1 MSSFS
6 LKIIAIIA
14 MTLDH
19 WNIILGGSIYIRIL
33 GRLAFPIFSFLI
45 GEGYRH
51 TRNKKNYF
59 LKIFFY
65 SVLLQIPVFLFYSSN
80 EDLNIFFTLA
90 TGILFISIL
99 ENNKMNKLTKF
110 LLVLFLVI
118 GSEYF
123 KFGYGAYGVLSIVI
137 FYNFRERK
145 QKIFWLFLFINIV
158 YIYLDR
164 VFLIQIFSLFSLF
177 LIFKYNGKEGIKN
190 KKFFYFYYPAHIL
203 LLYLLSNLIF

>member
-19 WNIILGGSIYIRIL
+19 WNIILGGSIYMRIL

-51 TRNKKNYF
+51 TKNYF

-123 KFGYGAYGVLSIVI
+123 KFDYGAYGVLSIVI

>member
-1 MSSFS
+1 M
-6 LKIIAIIA
+6 
-14 MTLDH
+14 
-19 WNIILGGSIYIRIL
+19 RIL

-123 KFGYGAYGVLSIVI
+123 KFDYGAYGVLSIVI

-190 KKFFYFYYPAHIL
+190 SFI
-203 LLYLLSNLIF
+203 SIIQLIYCCYIY

>member
-1 MSSFS
+1 
-6 LKIIAIIA
+6 

-19 WNIILGGSIYIRIL
+19 WNIILGGSIYMRIL

-123 KFGYGAYGVLSIVI
+123 KFDYGAYGVLSIVI

-190 KKFFYFYYPAHIL
+190 SFI
-203 LLYLLSNLIF
+203 SIIQLIYCCYIY

>member
-6 LKIIAIIA
+6 LKIIPIIA

-19 WNIILGGSIYIRIL
+19 WNIILGGSIYMRIL

-123 KFGYGAYGVLSIVI
+123 KFDYGAYGVLSIVI

>member
-1 MSSFS
+1 
-6 LKIIAIIA
+6 

-19 WNIILGGSIYIRIL
+19 WNIILGGSIYMRIL

-123 KFGYGAYGVLSIVI
+123 KFDYGAYGVLSIVI

-190 KKFFYFYYPAHIL
+190 KKFFYFYYPVHIL